1 MMSLQNP
8 AREHSSDWV
17 LLNMAARFKWLCGV
31 LGLCFAVVVGAYW
44 YHQIVR
50 AEHYERLEPE
60 ARAMIP
66 LKRVFIP
73 ID

>member
-1 MMSLQNP
+1 M
-8 AREHSSDWV
+8 
-17 LLNMAARFKWLCGV
+17 
-31 LGLCFAVVVGAYW
+31 
-44 YHQIVR
+44 
-50 AEHYERLEPE
+50 EHYERMEPE